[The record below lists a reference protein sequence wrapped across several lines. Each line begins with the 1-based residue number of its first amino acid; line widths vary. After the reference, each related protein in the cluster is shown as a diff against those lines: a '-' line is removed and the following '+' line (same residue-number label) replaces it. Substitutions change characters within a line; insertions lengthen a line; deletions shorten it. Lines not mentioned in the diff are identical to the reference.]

1 MTTHMFMVGRDR
13 EVAKMK
19 AKHVQSRSMFHV
31 ALHFETPGCSLSIC
45 PHPCCT
51 SHHAFHDLTQI
62 HILPIR
68 HPRQSTPSTRQSA
81 NPTSTQRNVST
92 SPCPLPPNSTCR
104 MYSYPPTMALTRS
117 TCSSSRR
124 RRRSTVAASSAPAAA
139 SLLVTSLCLLDRPM
153 ASDTSTLLGG
163 VNAFVPPCPRT
174 NPSRRTLQQSP
185 ATALFMAGG
194 KRRGGGNGGGGGSQG
209 NSGKKTNNK
218 SKRRTGAG
226 PGGKHR
232 KTTKR
237 DGSRADSSSSST
249 GGSSKGG
256 GSKRSS
262 SSAASAAHNGIALP
276 SSSSRGRPP
285 WQVMSSKDSK
295 KHVQSE
301 LERREKIKMGA
312 VSSSDGVIV
321 GDGESSSSSNGSSSS
336 SKRADVSR
344 SNALLSESDRSLLS
358 WKRFNPDQSGG
369 MAYIGSYLG
378 KNVPPQL
385 GVPEVAFLG
394 RSNVGKSSLLNRLT
408 EAVVKRSG
416 GGGADAGPTDRA
428 RVGKTPG
435 ATAAVNLYA
444 ILGKPK
450 GGSKRALNAAAS
462 SASSSK
468 PVLGLADLP
477 GFGYAKLSKDTKA
490 NVEQAAEKYLGSRRE
505 LALGVLLVDAR
516 RVPSDDDRAVL
527 AALYDMGVPIVV
539 AATKVDKLGSNALGP
554 ALEEVADGLGLP
566 DGQPLCVS
574 SVTGEGVNELWRIV
588 LDACETRVEEL
599 IRKAEGSASSADD
612 DEEIFEDS
620 DDFEYDQGYD
630 WIQSFGEDQH
640 YNGEEEGD
648 WDDDGD
654 GGYDDDEN
662 TRSESRWKM
671 KQNEERQAADNEAQK
686 LRNLKKVARRLER
699 RGDV

>member
-1 MTTHMFMVGRDR
+1 MRLF
-13 EVAKMK
+13 
-19 AKHVQSRSMFHV
+19 
-31 ALHFETPGCSLSIC
+31 
-45 PHPCCT
+45 
-51 SHHAFHDLTQI
+51 HHARE
-62 HILPIR
+62 HILVRCKTSNKYGSPYV
-68 HPRQSTPSTRQSA
+68 PSST
-81 NPTSTQRNVST
+81 
-92 SPCPLPPNSTCR
+92 
-104 MYSYPPTMALTRS
+104 
-117 TCSSSRR
+117 
-124 RRRSTVAASSAPAAA
+124 
-139 SLLVTSLCLLDRPM
+139 
-153 ASDTSTLLGG
+153 TLFL
-163 VNAFVPPCPRT
+163 
-174 NPSRRTLQQSP
+174 
-185 ATALFMAGG
+185 AGG
-194 KRRGGGNGGGGGSQG
+194 KRRGGGSGGGGGSQG
-209 NSGKKTNNK
+209 RRGNSGRKTNNK
-218 SKRRTGAG
+218 KRTGAG

-237 DGSRADSSSSST
+237 DGPRADSTSSSP
-249 GGSSKGG
+249 GGGSKGG

-262 SSAASAAHNGIALP
+262 SSAAAAHNGIALP

-301 LERREKIKMGA
+301 LERREKIRMGA
-312 VSSSDGVIV
+312 VSPSDGMVV
-321 GDGESSSSSNGSSSS
+321 GDSVSNGS

-358 WKRFNPDQSGG
+358 WKRFNPDQCGG
-369 MAYIGSYLG
+369 MAYVGSYLG
-378 KNVPPQL
+378 KNLPPQL

-408 EAVVKRSG
+408 ESVVKRSG

-450 GGSKRALNAAAS
+450 GGSKRSLTADPS
-462 SASSSK
+462 SASLSK

-599 IRKAEGSASSADD
+599 IKKAEGNAASADD

-620 DDFEYDQGYD
+620 DNFEYDQGYD

-640 YNGEEEGD
+640 YNGEEEGG

-654 GGYDDDEN
+654 GEYDDEDEEAQ
-662 TRSESRWKM
+662 SDSRWKM
-671 KQNEERQAADNEAQK
+671 KLNEERQAADNEAQK

>member
-1 MTTHMFMVGRDR
+1 
-13 EVAKMK
+13 
-19 AKHVQSRSMFHV
+19 
-31 ALHFETPGCSLSIC
+31 
-45 PHPCCT
+45 
-51 SHHAFHDLTQI
+51 
-62 HILPIR
+62 
-68 HPRQSTPSTRQSA
+68 
-81 NPTSTQRNVST
+81 
-92 SPCPLPPNSTCR
+92 
-104 MYSYPPTMALTRS
+104 
-117 TCSSSRR
+117 
-124 RRRSTVAASSAPAAA
+124 
-139 SLLVTSLCLLDRPM
+139 
-153 ASDTSTLLGG
+153 
-163 VNAFVPPCPRT
+163 
-174 NPSRRTLQQSP
+174 
-185 ATALFMAGG
+185 
-194 KRRGGGNGGGGGSQG
+194 
-209 NSGKKTNNK
+209 
-218 SKRRTGAG
+218 
-226 PGGKHR
+226 
-232 KTTKR
+232 
-237 DGSRADSSSSST
+237 
-249 GGSSKGG
+249 
-256 GSKRSS
+256 
-262 SSAASAAHNGIALP
+262 
-276 SSSSRGRPP
+276 
-285 WQVMSSKDSK
+285 
-295 KHVQSE
+295 
-301 LERREKIKMGA
+301 
-312 VSSSDGVIV
+312 
-321 GDGESSSSSNGSSSS
+321 
-336 SKRADVSR
+336 
-344 SNALLSESDRSLLS
+344 
-358 WKRFNPDQSGG
+358 

-408 EAVVKRSG
+408 ETVVKRSG

-599 IRKAEGSASSADD
+599 IRKAEGNAASADD

-648 WDDDGD
+648 WDGDGD
-654 GGYDDDEN
+654 GRYDDDEEA
-662 TRSESRWKM
+662 RSESRWKM
-671 KQNEERQAADNEAQK
+671 KLNEERQAADNEAQK
-686 LRNLKKVARRLER
+686 LKNLKKVARRLER
-699 RGDV
+699 KGEV